1 MNGFVK
7 KLPNGFTLLEIII
20 AIALL
25 ALVSALV
32 VPRIR
37 RQPLPLAQRFEHQ
50 LNSMLQLTKTNAMT
64 TQKLHRIKF
73 DFKKNIATVEIVD
86 DKKDSQGKN
95 VFSPLSIP
103 YVKTSFPLD
112 PDLTVERFVVNGKNL
127 MLRSDDLEYT
137 GMWFYITAEGIVQDV
152 EIGLYDQ
159 EKKQN
164 LTIKINPFFCKAE
177 LV

>member
-7 KLPNGFTLLEIII
+7 KSHKGFTLLEIIV

-32 VPRIR
+32 IPRIR
-37 RQPLPLAQRFEHQ
+37 RQPLPLAQRFEQQ
-50 LNSMLQLTKTNAMT
+50 LNGLLQTTKTNALE
-64 TQKLHRIKF
+64 TQKLHRIMF
-73 DFKKNIATVEIVD
+73 DLKKNSATAEMVD

-95 VFSPLSIP
+95 VFAKLTIP
-103 YVKTSFPLD
+103 YVKTAFQLD
-112 PDLTVERFVVNGKNL
+112 PELTVERFVVNGKNF
-127 MLRSDDLEYT
+127 MQRSDDLEYT

-164 LTIKINPFFCKAE
+164 ITVKINPFFCKAE
-177 LV
+177 IV